1 MPISTKTGDHH
12 IDDLND
18 LSNEALMQ
26 LEHMLTREANRF
38 KRMAG
43 ACFLV
48 RSRREITTSASLDTT
63 EK

>member
-1 MPISTKTGDHH
+1 
-12 IDDLND
+12 
-18 LSNEALMQ
+18 MQ